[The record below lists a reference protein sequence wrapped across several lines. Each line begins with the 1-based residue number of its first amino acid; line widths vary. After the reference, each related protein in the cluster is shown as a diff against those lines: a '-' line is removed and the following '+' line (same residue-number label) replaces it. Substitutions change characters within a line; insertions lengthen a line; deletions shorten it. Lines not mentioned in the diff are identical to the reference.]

1 MSCIVGIDR
10 LRGSLSTVKTAA
22 IVPSTIPLSQVPPLS
37 FLSATYLQHVKQRGL
52 SGIVE
57 TQEEQLGVLVEQA
70 QGGQHIV
77 D

>member
-1 MSCIVGIDR
+1 MRSG
-10 LRGSLSTVKTAA
+10 LSTVKTAV
-22 IVPSTIPLSQVPPLS
+22 IVPSTIPLSQNPPLT
-37 FLSATYLQHVKQRGL
+37 FLLATYLQHVKQRGL